1 MVTLRTYLVVALA
14 LVLGISAA
22 IGVSALVKQI
32 NAQATEKV
40 SIVVAKT
47 DLIRFVPITE
57 AQVEL
62 KEVPKDM
69 VPPGALTRIEDVL
82 DRAAL
87 GNLSKHDYILEQML
101 AKKWTKTV
109 ASAIPPGKCAFL
121 VKDSNVSNFV
131 QPGDRVDVILTL
143 KQKSGTVRSVTI
155 LSMIDVMAVNGS
167 LIPML
172 DARTDGK
179 EPQSVNLLLT
189 QEQARELEEGQKQG
203 TIRLTLRNVGDTRPV
218 AVTKLA
224 DLKLDPPDAKDPALP
239 QPQLQETVTQPT
251 PPVQIRTIRGSHEGI
266 VLVQPTEKGAA
277 RPKD

>member
-1 MVTLRTYLVVALA
+1 MTLRSYLIVALA
-14 LVLGISAA
+14 LILGLSAA
-22 IGVSALVKQI
+22 FGVRALVQQI

-40 SIVVAKT
+40 TIVVAKS
-47 DLIRFVPITE
+47 DIIRFVPITE
-57 AQVEL
+57 AHVEL

-69 VPPGALTRIEDVL
+69 MPPGAITRLEDVL

-143 KQKSGTVRSVTI
+143 KHKSGSVRSVTI

-167 LIPML
+167 LVPML
-172 DARTDGK
+172 DARSDGK
-179 EPQSVNLLLT
+179 EPTSVNLLLT

-203 TIRLTLRNVGDTRPV
+203 TIRLTLRNVGDNRPV
-218 AVTKLA
+218 AITRVA
-224 DLKLDPPDAKDPALP
+224 DLKIDAPPDPKEPPPAHARQEDGSAAQPP
-239 QPQLQETVTQPT
+239 Q
-251 PPVQIRTIRGSHEGI
+251 PVQIRTLRGSQEAI
-266 VLVQPTEKGAA
+266 IIVQPSDKVA
-277 RPKD
+277 RPQ